1 MELIDNIN
9 HLLGDDLKRAIRPG
23 GRLKIA
29 ASCFSMY
36 AYEALKD
43 ELEQVEHLSFIFTS
57 PKHVYF
63 VAETKG
69 SMSSMDLRPI
79 EATKIQCARRFFE
92 EINRKFAPENVKYDV
107 VDNFGKL
114 MELVK

>member
-9 HLLGDDLKRAIRPG
+9 RLLGDDLKRTIRPG

-43 ELEQVEHLSFIFTS
+43 ELEKVGHLSFIFTS
-57 PKHVYF
+57 P
-63 VAETKG
+63 T
-69 SMSSMDLRPI
+69 SSLTR
-79 EATKIQCARRFFE
+79 QFFE

-107 VDNFGKL
+107 VDSFEKL
-114 MELVK
+114 MDLVKYLGDRNRARPQCLDIGPSTLM